1 MLKLIKT
8 EEGISL
14 PVLVVP
20 RSSKNEIA
28 GVIEGRLKIK
38 LTAPPVGGA
47 GNREL
52 VIFLGKLLGI
62 HRSAICLQMGSRG
75 KRKLLKIKGMDEKT
89 LLERLSP
96 WI

>member
-8 EEGISL
+8 KEGISL
-14 PVLVVP
+14 SVLAVP

-47 GNREL
+47 ANREL
-52 VIFLGKLLGI
+52 INFLVKQLGI
-62 HRSAICLQMGSRG
+62 DRSAICLRMGEKQ
-75 KRKLLKIKGMDEKT
+75 KRKVLEIKGIDEKT

-96 WI
+96 WL